1 MTQWSCIWKERWEMM
16 AKVRPKDISVEI
28 MSQLEQYS
36 DEVAEEIK
44 EEVQE
49 TASECLKEIKVN
61 SPTDTGEYKRGWKK
75 KIVFENDNDIR
86 IRIYNS
92 KKPSLAHLLEF
103 GHAKVNGGR
112 VEGKPHIYPAEKKA
126 AKRLENK
133 AKVAVKES

>member
-1 MTQWSCIWKERWEMM
+1 M
-16 AKVRPKDISVEI
+16 AKVRPEDISVEI
-28 MSQLEQYS
+28 MSHLEQYS

-49 TASECLKEIKVN
+49 TAAECLKEIKTN

-75 KIVFENDNDIR
+75 KVVFESDNDIR

-103 GHAKVNGGR
+103 GHARGNGNTCCLSFFYR
-112 VEGKPHIYPAEKKA
+112 KTSSTFYLLL
-126 AKRLENK
+126 RL
-133 AKVAVKES
+133 

>member
-1 MTQWSCIWKERWEMM
+1 MM
-16 AKVRPKDISVEI
+16 AKVRPEDISVEI
-28 MSQLEQYS
+28 MSQLERYS

-49 TASECLKEIKVN
+49 TASECLKEIKAN

-75 KIVFENDNDIR
+75 KVVFESDNDIR